1 MRGFR
6 LSIAFLLAGTLT
18 SAEVTAQTPARRQR
32 PIFTQDFRMVAHR
45 GGAALFPENTL
56 EAFRA
61 AAARWPTAVIET
73 DVRLTADGVPVLIH
87 DPTVDRTTNGKGA
100 VAAQPLAE
108 LARLDA
114 AYRFSTDGDRTFP
127 SRGRGVRIPTLE
139 EALTALPN
147 TRFQVE
153 IKEGVEAV
161 PPTVAAIQAAQAS
174 TRVVLVARRADVLEQ
189 VRALAPLVATN
200 FDENAV
206 REIVKLVRGGHPDD
220 RPPPGDMLTAEPR
233 ELAAAGFGATEIADL
248 RDGGIPVQGFTID
261 DPAAM
266 KRLLAEGFTSL
277 VTNRPDLLAEVIA
290 AAPPSAA
297 GAPTTT
303 AAAPAARPR
312 QLPPPLGRHRHPP
325 RPRRSASA
333 RWSRWETRSAIRPPA
348 RGPITPS

>member
-139 EALTALPN
+139 EAPSP
-147 TRFQVE
+147 RCR
-153 IKEGVEAV
+153 
-161 PPTVAAIQAAQAS
+161 
-174 TRVVLVARRADVLEQ
+174 TRVSRWRSRKASKRCPDRRRHPGGTGEHARGAGGAARGRARAGARARVL
-189 VRALAPLVATN
+189 LVATN

-220 RPPPGDMLTAEPR
+220 RPPWRHADGRATRACRGGVRRYRDRRPAGRRHPRAGVHDRRSRGDEA
-233 ELAAAGFGATEIADL
+233 
-248 RDGGIPVQGFTID
+248 
-261 DPAAM
+261 
-266 KRLLAEGFTSL
+266 KLLAEGFTSL
-277 VTNRPDLLAEVIA
+277 VTNRPDG
-290 AAPPSAA
+290 S
-297 GAPTTT
+297 
-303 AAAPAARPR
+303 PR
-312 QLPPPLGRHRHPP
+312 
-325 RPRRSASA
+325 
-333 RWSRWETRSAIRPPA
+333 
-348 RGPITPS
+348 